1 MRFCFDDKVYICF
14 AVTARGMTVA
24 AFRDR
29 NREVSQMI
37 CFQIL
42 LDLSH
47 HTHTHV
53 CTLTWLLTN
62 SHRSHTFI
70 NMIISNNHSVNVNL
84 LNIWHVCWTLF
95 LVQAVLH
102 YSGISR
108 CSYRRDTRN
117 TNDKEE
123 QSLADNPPGTPQI
136 WRALTSVVTDWYAPL
151 SALSGDIGSAS
162 FATFVAYSA
171 YYSTL

>member
-1 MRFCFDDKVYICF
+1 MIKFIFVLLWQRGAWLLLRLETEIVRWVRWFVFRFSWI
-14 AVTARGMTVA
+14 
-24 AFRDR
+24 
-29 NREVSQMI
+29 
-37 CFQIL
+37 
-42 LDLSH
+42 SH
-47 HTHTHV
+47 TTHTHV

-123 QSLADNPPGTPQI
+123 QSLADDPPGTPQI
-136 WRALTSVVTDWYAPL
+136 WRALTSVVTDRYAPL

-162 FATFVAYSA
+162 FATFVAPSA